1 MGLTKLFVD
10 VACSGLWSQLQKNNH
25 RHVCGVSIA
34 TGQRGGAERAGIT
47 PQYPSVGGGM
57 CQGIML
63 RLGVIPLDS
72 NQSKGSRYVEIAPP

>member
-1 MGLTKLFVD
+1 M
-10 VACSGLWSQLQKNNH
+10 
-25 RHVCGVSIA
+25 
-34 TGQRGGAERAGIT
+34 GQRGGAERAGIT
-47 PQYPSVGGGM
+47 AQYPSVGGGM